1 MAARSWRKKKPS
13 GSAAPE
19 AASLAAGLLDE
30 KQCIRVDEQGTPCG
44 KPAWNLGYCTDHWG
58 R

>member
-1 MAARSWRKKKPS
+1 
-13 GSAAPE
+13 
-19 AASLAAGLLDE
+19 LAAGLLDE

>member
-1 MAARSWRKKKPS
+1 MAGRKWRRSRPS
-13 GSAAPE
+13 APAEPQAAV
-19 AASLAAGLLDE
+19 LAAGLLDE